1 MVPASIQSVKT
12 TFKIK
17 NNKILVNMMAT
28 NFIQGAS
35 WERDVFEMDVRAER
49 PFPVTHP
56 ILNICLCCI
65 ELYSFK

>member
-1 MVPASIQSVKT
+1 
-12 TFKIK
+12 
-17 NNKILVNMMAT
+17 MMAT

-56 ILNICLCCI
+56 ILNISLGCI